1 VTVGVGG
8 GNEIIAVNGIL
19 MVDVDVVDVV
29 EGVVFGVVGVVGFG
43 EEDVSDVVLDSRY
56 QVNTSLQPGCR
67 SLTGSGC
74 S

>member
-1 VTVGVGG
+1 MTVGVGG

-29 EGVVFGVVGVVGFG
+29 FGVVGFG

-56 QVNTSLQPGCR
+56 QVNTSLQLGCR

>member
-1 VTVGVGG
+1 MTAGAGV
-8 GNEIIAVNGIL
+8 GNEIIAVSGIL
-19 MVDVDVVDVV
+19 MVDVDVVDVM
-29 EGVVFGVVGVVGFG
+29 EGVAFG